1 VGYRP
6 LKTYQE
12 LMKQGLTV
20 HLDVDAPPGRKLA
33 WLAVRDNQ
41 NGYVGTL
48 QVPVGQQETLLNS
61 FSLSL

>member
-41 NGYVGTL
+41 NSYVGTL
-48 QVPVGQQETLLNS
+48 QVPVGQ
-61 FSLSL
+61 